1 MKPILLSESSS
12 SSIEPQSPEN
22 PRPKTTSV
30 KLDETGLNVPASQ
43 QQSENN
49 IISIG
54 SAFSEQKPNN
64 SANNNTRLNKFSL
77 DKFLSELEQSQGEPP
92 IKFIYKTGDKSES
105 ITKEEFREYAKQ
117 FIQKFKNNESFN
129 NSKILKKDQNGEI
142 YFVIEI
148 NNLQFRIY
156 LNPLEHCN
164 LEQLG
169 LQYNKQD
176 NTITFQNQILM
187 KYTDTPFYKSEIF
200 EENREDIY
208 LLFDSDDCNLWKI
221 STDNTYIF
229 NTSNK
234 KFKNSSSK
242 IPKKISEIIQNI
254 SGNNKSNALEKSLA
268 LIKRSLDNQPQEM
281 PTNIFLVQQS
291 GNKIPITLENFKEYA
306 NFIMKQS
313 KNNSMAL
320 TNTKSQLFKI
330 DENGKN
336 FLELEING
344 KLSRIDINYTPELRN
359 NAVEVFNN
367 ENNAEAKRKAILEQ
381 KMKNIKSKLPDTTY
395 LEKLPNNRK
404 NNKSRKVNSND
415 NEIPEEI
422 EGEEEHYANNFHE
435 NNSHNSQ
442 SIKNS
447 TRAAT
452 IPEVSSINESA
463 VNKINNKRKNAIT
476 GSKSIM
482 SGIVKS
488 VGEKLSAQTSS
499 SNQGAEAAA
508 NSKNLLESS
517 ISQVVSEFL
526 KKNYADYIITD
537 NDSIIL
543 YKTKNIQKGNE
554 LLIYNYKTNKF
565 ILISQNL
572 FFIFQDF
579 INNSVNGK
587 SKKYIIFKVFN
598 NYLIIDDNNIYLLFK
613 EKYYVLAEEFNRII
627 FNEISSN
634 NTIRTISGLVNSNS
648 NMNDK
653 DFLNFIGKIELET
666 LNQSKINEYLKELS
680 KNKKKMY
687 EPFLIQ
693 KRQSLLKL
701 NNSATKFGS
710 NAFIEHSVDN
720 NNLKNSLLP
729 TNSRKP
735 QGGVRKIFSKIGS
748 FISRPFSKKNKQP
761 QIQNLN

>member
-1 MKPILLSESSS
+1 
-12 SSIEPQSPEN
+12 
-22 PRPKTTSV
+22 
-30 KLDETGLNVPASQ
+30 
-43 QQSENN
+43 
-49 IISIG
+49 
-54 SAFSEQKPNN
+54 
-64 SANNNTRLNKFSL
+64 
-77 DKFLSELEQSQGEPP
+77 
-92 IKFIYKTGDKSES
+92 
-105 ITKEEFREYAKQ
+105 
-117 FIQKFKNNESFN
+117 
-129 NSKILKKDQNGEI
+129 
-142 YFVIEI
+142 
-148 NNLQFRIY
+148 LQ
-156 LNPLEHCN
+156 
-164 LEQLG
+164 
-169 LQYNKQD
+169 
-176 NTITFQNQILM
+176 
-187 KYTDTPFYKSEIF
+187 
-200 EENREDIY
+200 
-208 LLFDSDDCNLWKI
+208 
-221 STDNTYIF
+221 
-229 NTSNK
+229 
-234 KFKNSSSK
+234 
-242 IPKKISEIIQNI
+242 
-254 SGNNKSNALEKSLA
+254 
-268 LIKRSLDNQPQEM
+268 
-281 PTNIFLVQQS
+281 
-291 GNKIPITLENFKEYA
+291 
-306 NFIMKQS
+306 KQS
-313 KNNSMAL
+313 NN
-320 TNTKSQLFKI
+320 Q
-330 DENGKN
+330 
-336 FLELEING
+336 
-344 KLSRIDINYTPELRN
+344 
-359 NAVEVFNN
+359 
-367 ENNAEAKRKAILEQ
+367 
-381 KMKNIKSKLPDTTY
+381 
-395 LEKLPNNRK
+395 
-404 NNKSRKVNSND
+404 
-415 NEIPEEI
+415 
-422 EGEEEHYANNFHE
+422 
-435 NNSHNSQ
+435 
-442 SIKNS
+442 
-447 TRAAT
+447 
-452 IPEVSSINESA
+452 
-463 VNKINNKRKNAIT
+463 KRKNAIT

-748 FISRPFSKKNKQP
+748 FISSPFSKKNKQP